1 MYGVVFSYSFDDD
14 VSIYL
19 KSTLDEAKRFL
30 KESYEEELRI
40 DVEENGWNSEGFI
53 DENRMYAEIK
63 SYFDDGDN
71 FCDITRFEIG
81 NVYR

>member
-19 KSTLDEAKRFL
+19 KGTLDEAKRFL

-53 DENRMYAEIK
+53 DENGMYAEIK

>member
-19 KSTLDEAKRFL
+19 KGTLDEAKRFL

-40 DVEENGWNSEGFI
+40 DVEENGWDSEGFI
-53 DENRMYAEIK
+53 DENGMYAEIK
-63 SYFDDGDN
+63 TYFDDGDN
-71 FCDITRFEIG
+71 SCDTTRFQIG
-81 NVYR
+81 QIYR